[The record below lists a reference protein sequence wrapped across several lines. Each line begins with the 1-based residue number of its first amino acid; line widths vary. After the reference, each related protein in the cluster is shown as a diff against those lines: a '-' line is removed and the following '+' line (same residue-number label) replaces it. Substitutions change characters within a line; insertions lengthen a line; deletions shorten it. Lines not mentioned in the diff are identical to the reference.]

1 MVSDENT
8 VVILSNMPAWRFAT
22 LQPLN
27 SARRAELE
35 ASQKYN
41 RLNLR
46 SLNWRGVSGATGT
59 RQVSIPDLKDAAAG
73 PSAGRFLAQST
84 PLAGTPWQIT
94 VLSPL
99 SVALQLAASRA
110 WVTGA
115 LIALMLLL
123 GALLYQRRRHVREQ
137 LAAQQ
142 ALK

>member
-1 MVSDENT
+1 M
-8 VVILSNMPAWRFAT
+8 
-22 LQPLN
+22 
-27 SARRAELE
+27 
-35 ASQKYN
+35 
-41 RLNLR
+41 
-46 SLNWRGVSGATGT
+46 
-59 RQVSIPDLKDAAAG
+59 
-73 PSAGRFLAQST
+73 
-84 PLAGTPWQIT
+84 AGTPWQIT

-142 ALK
+142 ALKLSSGEEVRVLLSSLGSGVGGSESKEQSHGS